1 MRVTRVAQSYRNA
14 GRRANN
20 PPPKGWH
27 SAITKGMLAAPR
39 ATDLFTIKHH
49 RVSPAIRNNDLPT
62 TAPSPSSNVAPE
74 STTRPLR
81 GSVKGALTA
90 LVLVM
95 LALLLWQLIEQF
107 HQTQERQRQ
116 RSLDYSVQ
124 LSDRLSLNMALK
136 AQIAMN
142 LLDEA
147 QASGELPGQSATL
160 AHLRTA
166 LPALRSFARLNMSG
180 AVVSDSA
187 EASRDGEFL
196 KQAMKQALGRP
207 YFYTSTDDSTQVYA
221 LIRQGSDANGYYW
234 VLRMA
239 PEALKDLASQPGQNF
254 QYAWRLEQRKTQ
266 RVILREPLPSN
277 EADSGL
283 SETVLLQPL
292 SNSDW
297 QLRGMFDAYKARN
310 DLLTPLI
317 GKCLIGLLLSIL
329 PLIALI
335 SLRRRQRQMMQSRRR
350 YRDIFEGAGVAI
362 CVMDMSGL
370 QEQLEALQVSTG
382 EDFEVLLKSQPASL
396 KRLLQQLRINEVNE
410 VALGLLEIESSEQAW
425 QQLIEGE
432 PRFRR
437 GIGVQVIHAVLARQ
451 SRLELEICLPR
462 ASGEDQHLWLVMR
475 LPEARSDFDAVIL
488 SIGDIT
494 SRKQVELSLQD
505 RESFWSDVVRTVPDH
520 LYVQDVLSQRMIY
533 SNHHFGHTLGYSAPE
548 LRAMGEF
555 FWEVLLHPEDAKSYQ
570 DMRLRQ
576 RHHGHNE
583 LLQSVLRF
591 RDSQNNWRSF
601 DVREQALAWDA
612 EHRVTRIIG
621 IAKDITEQVA
631 SSQSLRDSEQRYRM
645 LAESISDVIFSTD
658 GLLDINYVSP
668 SVERALGYSADWIVQ
683 NGWSAVLANRQ
694 QLAGFDAL
702 MSRIGK
708 VLKKPRELARLRDEV
723 TTRMFVFD
731 CLRADGRKI
740 PVELRVVLV
749 WDEHGHFEGI
759 FGVGRDISQQR
770 RAEKDLRMAATVFE
784 HSTSA
789 ILITDPAGYIVQANE
804 AFTRV
809 SGYEV
814 AQVLDQLPGMLTVET
829 EQEAQMRHILKQ
841 LDGRGTWEGEIRLRR
856 RNGEHYPA
864 WVGITAVVDDEGDLA
879 SYVCFF
885 TDISERK
892 ASEDRIH
899 RLAYY
904 DALTHLPNR
913 TLFQDRLH
921 SALQQAERQQA
932 WVVLMFLDLDRFKPI
947 NDSLGHAAGDR
958 MLQEMAT
965 RLLACVDIDD
975 TVARM
980 GGDEFT
986 LLLQPAIT
994 REAALNRAI
1003 HVAERILTSLVTPF
1017 VLEGREFFVTASIGI
1032 ALSPQDGNELSQLM
1046 KNADTA
1052 MYHAKECGKN
1062 NFQFYQAD
1070 MNATALER
1078 LELESDLRH
1087 ALEQQEFTLYYQPQ
1101 FSGDGKRLTGAEAL
1115 LRWRHPRRGLVP
1127 PNDFIP
1133 VLEELGLVVEVGDW
1147 VLAEACRQLK
1157 HWHQAR
1163 VRVPKVSV
1171 NISAR
1176 QFSDG
1181 QLGKRIAGILEQTGL
1196 SPACLELEL
1205 TESILMREVEE
1216 AMHILD
1222 GLKNLGLSI
1231 AVDDFGTGYSSLNYL
1246 KQFPIDV
1253 LKIDRTFVDG
1263 LPSGEQDAQ
1272 IARAIIAMAHSLNLS
1287 VIAEGVETH
1296 EQLEFLRQHGC
1307 DEVQGYLFGRPMP
1320 PGQFEA
1326 QFSNDALFMLD

>member
-1 MRVTRVAQSYRNA
+1 M
-14 GRRANN
+14 
-20 PPPKGWH
+20 
-27 SAITKGMLAAPR
+27 
-39 ATDLFTIKHH
+39 
-49 RVSPAIRNNDLPT
+49 
-62 TAPSPSSNVAPE
+62 
-74 STTRPLR
+74 
-81 GSVKGALTA
+81 KGALAA

-841 LDGRGTWEGEIRLRR
+841 LDGRGTWEGEIRLKR

-885 TDISERK
+885 SDISERK

-921 SALQQAERQQA
+921 SALQQAERQKA

>member
-1 MRVTRVAQSYRNA
+1 
-14 GRRANN
+14 
-20 PPPKGWH
+20 
-27 SAITKGMLAAPR
+27 
-39 ATDLFTIKHH
+39 
-49 RVSPAIRNNDLPT
+49 
-62 TAPSPSSNVAPE
+62 
-74 STTRPLR
+74 
-81 GSVKGALTA
+81 
-90 LVLVM
+90 M

-841 LDGRGTWEGEIRLRR
+841 LDGRGTWEGEIRLKR

-885 TDISERK
+885 SDISERK

-921 SALQQAERQQA
+921 SALQQAERQKA

>member
-1 MRVTRVAQSYRNA
+1 M
-14 GRRANN
+14 
-20 PPPKGWH
+20 
-27 SAITKGMLAAPR
+27 
-39 ATDLFTIKHH
+39 
-49 RVSPAIRNNDLPT
+49 PT
-62 TAPSPSSNVAPE
+62 STTSSPSRIAKS
-74 STTRPLR
+74 STVRPLR
-81 GSVKGALTA
+81 GSLKGVLAT
-90 LVLVM
+90 LVLLM
-95 LALLLWQLIEQF
+95 IALLLWELIEQF

-116 RSLDYSVQ
+116 RSLDYATQ
-124 LSDRLSLNMALK
+124 LCDRISLNMALN

-142 LLDEA
+142 LLEEI
-147 QASGELPGQSATL
+147 QSGEDKPEQATPMSALRAALPTLRSVVSLAPNGEVIRDSADMSSDATL
-160 AHLRTA
+160 LK
-166 LPALRSFARLNMSG
+166 
-180 AVVSDSA
+180 SA
-187 EASRDGEFL
+187 L
-196 KQAMKQALGRP
+196 KQATGRP
-207 YFYTSTDDSTQVYA
+207 FYYTSNEDGSQIY
-221 LIRQGSDANGYYW
+221 LLLRQSAGTTGNYW
-234 VLRMA
+234 AVRML
-239 PEALKDLASQPGQNF
+239 PDALKGFIQQPTQDF
-254 QYAWRLEQRKTQ
+254 QHLWRLEKRVTQ
-266 RVILREPLPSN
+266 QVILRETLPDN
-277 EADSGL
+277 VTDTGHA
-283 SETVLLQPL
+283 ETVLLQPL
-292 SNSDW
+292 GNSDW
-297 QLRGMFDAYKARN
+297 QLRGLFDAHKARQ
-310 DLLTPLI
+310 DLLAPLV
-317 GKCLIGLLLSIL
+317 GKCIIGLLFSIL
-329 PLIALI
+329 PLIALL
-335 SLRRRQRQMMQSRRR
+335 SLRGRQRQLLESRRR

-362 CVMDMSGL
+362 CVLDMSSLPGRLETL
-370 QEQLEALQVSTG
+370 QIRTC
-382 EDFEVLLKSQPASL
+382 EDLDLLLKNQPGL
-396 KRLLQQLRINEVNE
+396 LDRLLQQLRINEVND
-410 VALGLLEIESSEQAW
+410 VALGLLNVECGEQAW

-432 PRFRR
+432 SRTRH
-437 GIGVQVIHAVLARQ
+437 GIGIQIIRAVLDKQ
-451 SRLELEICLPR
+451 PRLELEIR
-462 ASGEDQHLWLVMR
+462 RTREDGQDQHLWLVLR
-475 LPEARSDFDAVIL
+475 LPESPADFDAVIL

-494 SRKQVELSLQD
+494 SRKQIELSLLD

-533 SNHHFGHTLGYSAPE
+533 SNHHLGKTLGYSKSE
-548 LRAMGEF
+548 LHGMGEF
-555 FWEVLLHPEDAKSYQ
+555 FWEILLHPEDAKPYQ

-583 LLQSVLRF
+583 LLQCVLRF
-591 RDSQNNWRSF
+591 RDCDNQWRCF
-601 DVREQALAWDA
+601 DIREQALARDSQNL
-612 EHRVTRIIG
+612 VTRIIG
-621 IAKDITEQVA
+621 VAKDITDQVT

-658 GLLDINYVSP
+658 NQLEPNYVSP
-668 SVERALGYSADWIVQ
+668 SVQSVLGYTADWILAH
-683 NGWSAVLANRQ
+683 GWGVTVANPQ
-694 QLAGFDAL
+694 QLTGFDAL
-702 MSRIGK
+702 IRNIRK
-708 VLKKPRELARLRDEV
+708 VLDKPEELAKLRSDNTPRL
-723 TTRMFVFD
+723 FVFD
-731 CLRADGRKI
+731 CLRADGRKV
-740 PVELRVVLV
+740 PVELRMVLV
-749 WDEHGHFEGI
+749 WDEHDNFEGLL
-759 FGVGRDISQQR
+759 GVGRDISQQR

-814 AQVLDQLPGMLTVET
+814 AQVLDQLPGMLTVEA
-829 EQEAQMRHILKQ
+829 EQEAHLRYVIRQ
-841 LDGRGTWEGEIRLRR
+841 LNQSGTWEGEVRLKR

-885 TDISERK
+885 SDISERK
-892 ASEDRIH
+892 ASEERIH

-965 RLLACVDIDD
+965 RLLACVTDDD

-986 LLLQPAIT
+986 LLLQPGPT
-994 REAALNRAI
+994 RESALNRAI
-1003 HVAERILTSLVTPF
+1003 HVAEKILTSLVTPF

-1032 ALSPQDGNELSQLM
+1032 ALSPQDGDELSQLM

-1052 MYHAKECGKN
+1052 MYHAKERGKN

-1070 MNATALER
+1070 MNASALER

-1147 VLAEACRQLK
+1147 VLTEACTQLK
-1157 HWHQAR
+1157 KWHQAK

-1181 QLGKRIAGILEQTGL
+1181 QLGKRIASILHTVGL
-1196 SPACLELEL
+1196 PPACLELEL
-1205 TESILMREVEE
+1205 TESILMREVNE
-1216 AMHILD
+1216 AMQILD

-1287 VIAEGVETH
+1287 VIAEGVETQ
-1296 EQLEFLRQHGC
+1296 EQLDFLREHDC

-1320 PGQFEA
+1320 ASQFEA